1 MKLRQISF
9 KIVSMVMVLAMMFSI
24 CATTIS
30 AATLGETIDQ
40 VTDEI
45 KDQGESIVD
54 EIEDAYDEYAG
65 PATEKF
71 EEVIETIEALYA
83 IAEMDPELAYML
95 VYMIL
100 EGEGVIEDLINAIDN
115 AIEALDAL
123 NYELG
128 EALDGADSALVHE
141 VALTIENLYSLK
153 TLANCFWFDEDF
165 YGSIADLTASI
176 AKHQENIEAI
186 VAEANVVVDEYVAI
200 AVDKVNEYLP
210 VVVSVAEL
218 YIAIAEAAVVDY
230 VLTYAAEAYEDL
242 VDAVDALANV
252 YAPATAEWIVEWFEE
267 NAESILFNIVIA
279 GEDMV
284 EFLDNNKVTI
294 LVLIGFVAGRYDQ
307 KIVNYVLDN
316 AEKLVNTINGWVD
329 AQGNTVWELVAFY
342 FDAICAC
349 IDYDEEVD
357 VIFNNIVDLL
367 NQLNAELEANVN
379 NDYANVEESLSNIES
394 IINELVE
401 QLQADCIED
410 ANELGAYIYDYIND
424 YVNQLLS
431 ANFTPTEDS
440 YVVSVNGGKADYAKM
455 LANALAEKLDVNSL
469 KLGSTAWGNID
480 YDMLALADL
489 ITVGYDENEL
499 SAFAVAQLLAYVSD
513 YTDSEIKPSIDE
525 YIDDTFEKL
534 NSLLY
539 VIKEEKVDET
549 IADLKAFVNASIN
562 EALTENGYVNLGNR
576 DVAEMD
582 WAKYVGEENVGYI
595 YEAIDAIVDE
605 LVANGLIETVTVEIN
620 AVDILF
626 ENETIEEFLTK
637 EKVAEVLGECG
648 VYSFTLPVAEFVAF
662 AIESYLY
669 SFVEFQADYIDLLV
683 NINEI
688 NPDAVV
694 ILLGHYNAFDVE
706 LTLGDVVVD
715 LSEIYSY
722 VAGVSGVSA
731 YAYALAY
738 PNAAFV
744 DISGAET
751 VYQSMVNAGQADG
764 TLVDFALKYLMNST
778 ITNVSA
784 AGQKYIYEQIMG
796 VLTVGCEHKYD
807 NTCDATCNKCG
818 YVRETIGH
826 IYDGDCDIECNVCGE
841 RREGA
846 GHKFNSVYCDAACVV
861 CGAKR
866 GNGQHRIAD
875 CTVGEC
881 IYCGYNVGASEHKYD
896 NCNDVKCCKCD
907 VVREFVGHTYTDCN
921 DTTCNGCDATREAL
935 KHVYTNDC
943 DATCN
948 RCNEERTVA
957 DHVYSSCVDT
967 NCNICDAER
976 AAGTH
981 TVDGC
986 EGAVCTVCGYNV
998 AAAGH
1003 KYGEWVTANGTQTKT
1018 CSVCAHKITKTIP
1031 VLPESGLP
1039 AGAVVGIVIGS
1050 IVVVDVAA
1058 FAIYWFVIQKKTFAQ
1073 LLEVFNKNAEA
1084 GASKEKETK

>member
-45 KDQGESIVD
+45 QNQGESIVD
-54 EIEDAYDEYAG
+54 EIEDAYDYYSG
-65 PATEKF
+65 PAAEKF
-71 EEVIETIEALYA
+71 EEVIEMIEAIYA
-83 IAEMDPELAYML
+83 IAELDPELAYFFAYL
-95 VYMIL
+95 ALDEV
-100 EGEGVIEDLINAIDN
+100 GVIEELNVAIDN
-115 AIEALDAL
+115 AIDALDTL
-123 NYELG
+123 NFTLG
-128 EALDGADSALVHE
+128 ETIGDADNALVHE
-141 VALTIENLYSLK
+141 VALTIETLYGLQALVNSMWFEDVFASLDDI
-153 TLANCFWFDEDF
+153 N
-165 YGSIADLTASI
+165 ASLV
-176 AKHQENIEAI
+176 KHQENLQILA
-186 VAEANVVVDEYVAI
+186 AEANVLVDEYVAI
-200 AVDKVNEYLP
+200 AVDAVNEYLP
-210 VVVSVAEL
+210 VVVETAEL
-218 YIAIAEAAVVDY
+218 YIAIAEDAVVDY

-252 YAPATAEWIVEWFEE
+252 YAPATAEWIVEWFED
-267 NAESILFNIVIA
+267 NAESILFNIVTA

-284 EFLDNNKVTI
+284 DFLETNKVTI
-294 LVLIGFVAGRYDQ
+294 LVLVGFVAGRYDQ

-316 AEKLVNTINGWVD
+316 AKRLVNTIEGWVD
-329 AQGNTVWELVAFY
+329 AQGTVVWELVALY
-342 FDAICAC
+342 FDAICDC
-349 IDYDEEVD
+349 VDYDEEVE
-357 VIFNNIVDLL
+357 VIFNNIVELL
-367 NQLNAELEANVN
+367 NQLYAEIKANVD
-379 NDYANVEESLSNIES
+379 NDYASVTETLASIEG
-394 IINELVE
+394 IVNDLIA

-410 ANELGAYIYDYIND
+410 ANELGAYIYDSINS
-424 YVNQLLS
+424 YVNELLS
-431 ANFTPTEDS
+431 ASFVPTEDS

-455 LANALAEKLDVNSL
+455 LATALAKNLDVNSL
-469 KLGSTAWGNID
+469 KLGNTTWGDID

-513 YTDSEIKPSIDE
+513 YADGELKPSIDA
-525 YIDDTFEKL
+525 YIENSVNKL
-534 NSLLY
+534 AEALY
-539 VIKEEKVDET
+539 VIKDEKVDET
-549 IADLKAFVNASIN
+549 IADLKAYANGVIN
-562 EALTENGYVNLGNR
+562 EALTQNGYVNLGNR

-582 WAKYVGEENVGYI
+582 WAKYVGAENVGYI
-595 YEAIDAIVDE
+595 YEAIDAIVAE
-605 LVANGLIETVTVEIN
+605 LVANGLIETYTVEIN

-626 ENETIEEFLTK
+626 ENDTIQEFFTK
-637 EKVAEVLGECG
+637 ENVAEVLGEYG
-648 VYSFTLPVAEFVAF
+648 VYTFTLPVAEFVAF

-694 ILLGHYNAFDVE
+694 ILLGNYNAFGVE

-715 LSEIYSY
+715 LSEIYGY
-722 VAGVSGVSA
+722 VAAVSGVSA

-744 DISGAET
+744 DISDAET
-751 VYQSMVNAGQADG
+751 VYESMVNAGQADG
-764 TLVDFALKYLMNST
+764 TLLDFALKYLMNST

-784 AGQKYIYEQIMG
+784 AGQKYIFEQIKG
-796 VLTVGCEHKYD
+796 VLTVGCEHKYT
-807 NTCDATCNKCG
+807 NSCDATCNKCG

-881 IYCGYNVGASEHKYD
+881 IYCGYNAGASEHKYD
-896 NCNDVKCCKCD
+896 NCEDVKCCKCD
-907 VVREFVGHTYTDCN
+907 VVREYVGHTYTDCN
-921 DTTCNGCDATREAL
+921 DTTCNNCDATRTAL

-957 DHVYSSCVDT
+957 EHVYSSCVDVD
-967 NCNICDAER
+967 CNVCGAER
-976 AAGTH
+976 TAGTH

-1003 KYGEWVTANGTQTKT
+1003 KYGEWVTANGVQTKT
-1018 CSVCAHKITKTIP
+1018 CSVCSNKITKTIA
-1031 VLPESGLP
+1031 VITESGLP

-1073 LLEVFNKNAEA
+1073 LVEVFNSKTAE
-1084 GASKEKETK
+1084 KEKETK